1 MSSLEKRSCFECFSV
16 DLHLSKG
23 SLTFMDLHLIK
34 SKTDQK
40 LHKNHSEKKFP
51 ILCVYRQTASP
62 MCQKYANDVLISPQ
76 GLIIHWLRTKLNKT
90 RNGMFDFSFRGW
102 HHNTFSCARVCVSRA
117 LSQFPS
123 LPERPLCC
131 HVCASRFQRLTL
143 IRLPQFLNAT
153 LLPNHPAT

>member
-1 MSSLEKRSCFECFSV
+1 ME
-16 DLHLSKG
+16 

-51 ILCVYRQTASP
+51 ILCVCRQTASP
-62 MCQKYANDVLISPQ
+62 VCQKYANDVLISPQ

-102 HHNTFSCARVCVSRA
+102 HHDPFSCARVCVSQRVI
-117 LSQFPS
+117 SVS
-123 LPERPLCC
+123 LPSREASLLSCLCVSLPKADINQTAPVSER
-131 HVCASRFQRLTL
+131 HASTQPPSHLSG
-143 IRLPQFLNAT
+143 
-153 LLPNHPAT
+153 